1 VDGKADQGRRER
13 GVLRTPA
20 TEDADMR
27 SAIHAVLFD
36 IDGTLLVTG
45 GAGGVAWQRAFEE
58 LHEVEANVAEHT
70 DAGMTDPEI
79 AAIIFREVIGREGSQ
94 EERAKAIGC
103 YLKHLPDAVAA
114 SPGYRVMPG
123 IEQLLPR
130 LIEAGILLGLV
141 TGNIEAAAHIKLA
154 RARLNRFFSFGGY
167 GSDSADRTKVTEA
180 AVSRGG
186 LVSGGTLA
194 DGSCIA
200 VGDTPRDVT
209 AGHGAG
215 IAVVGV
221 ATGSYSVEQL
231 SEAGADYALSSVVS
245 GFPL

>member
-1 VDGKADQGRRER
+1 MSEAGG
-13 GVLRTPA
+13 
-20 TEDADMR
+20 
-27 SAIHAVLFD
+27 AIRAVLFD
-36 IDGTLLVTG
+36 IDGTILVTG

-58 LHEVEANVAEHT
+58 LHGVEANVAEHT

-79 AAIIFREVIGREGSQ
+79 AAIIFREVIGREGTQ
-94 EERAKAIGC
+94 EERSKAIGG
-103 YLKHLPDAVAA
+103 YLKHLPDAVAE
-114 SPGYRVMPG
+114 SDGYRVMPG

-130 LIEAGILLGLV
+130 LIEAGVLLGLV

-167 GSDSADRTKVTEA
+167 GSDSADRTEVTKA
-180 AVSRGG
+180 ALARGA

-194 DGSCIA
+194 DGACIG
-200 VGDTPRDVT
+200 VGDTPRDVV

-215 IAVVGV
+215 IKVVGV

-231 SEAGADYALSSVVS
+231 READADYALASVVS